1 MKTKKSKQK
10 LNKLITEFELT
21 QAYENIRANI
31 MFSIV
36 KSGCKKIIVTSS
48 YESEGKST
56 VASNIAKQLSKLNVK
71 VLLIDM
77 DFRHPTQS
85 CLFNFSHEDGLS
97 DLIISGKS
105 LSSTVKSIE
114 EYPNLHVIT
123 TGTSVPSPSNLLAS
137 KKLEKLL
144 SYFEEQYEYV
154 IIDTPPI
161 NIISDALYVAKYTD
175 GVILVVKEG
184 STTHPMLKKAMNSF
198 ELINIPILG
207 FILNSAKRSSS
218 DSHYSGYHSYY
229 YNNYEKG

>member
-1 MKTKKSKQK
+1 MKIKNYKK
-10 LNKLITEFELT
+10 NAIKLITEFELT

-31 MFSIV
+31 MFSII
-36 KSGCKKIIVTSS
+36 KSGCKKIIVSSS

-77 DFRHPTQS
+77 DFRHPTQAQ
-85 CLFNFSHEDGLS
+85 LFNVSNENGLS
-97 DLIISGKS
+97 DLIIKDKRS
-105 LSSTVKSIE
+105 LASTVKTVKN
-114 EYPNLHVIT
+114 YPDLHVLT

-137 KKLEKLL
+137 KRMEKLIA
-144 SYFEEQYEYV
+144 SFESEYEYV

-161 NIISDALYVAKYTD
+161 NIVSDTLYIAKYTD

-184 STTHPMLKKAMNSF
+184 STTHPMLKKAIRSL

-207 FILNSAKRSSS
+207 FILNSANKSNSKY
-218 DSHYSGYHSYY
+218 YSNYHSYY
-229 YNNYEKG
+229 YNNKDS